1 MIEIKNISMQF
12 QDKDNG
18 EEFSALRNVSF
29 TIPTGS
35 VYGFLGTNGAGKS
48 TLMRILCGVY
58 PASEGEVLIDGVK
71 MGDSAEAKSK
81 IFFVSDETIH
91 YSNYTINE
99 LRDYYRNIYTSFSD
113 DIFDRVIKTLDLP
126 RDKKLS
132 EFSKGMK
139 RQASVAVG
147 LAACTDYLILDEAF
161 DGLDPAMR
169 RLVKNVLTDEIC
181 ERGATLIVSSHN
193 LAEINDICDRAMLIY
208 KGEVLFA
215 DDLDEIR
222 QGFCKAQAVFKEKT
236 PSRGELEA
244 KGLSIM
250 QFEQNGSVCHI
261 IAHSGEEETLAVL
274 KALSADVA
282 EAVPLTLEE
291 IFIYELEVRGYG
303 EDVLSEN

>member
-1 MIEIKNISMQF
+1 MIEIKNIGMF
-12 QDKDNG
+12 FKDGG
-18 EEFSALRNVSF
+18 EGFSALRDITF
-29 TIPTGS
+29 TIPTGA
-35 VYGFLGTNGAGKS
+35 VFGFLGTNGAGKS

-58 PASEGEVLIDGVK
+58 PPTEGEVLFDGVK

-91 YSNYTINE
+91 FTNYTINE
-99 LRDYYRNIYTSFSD
+99 LRDYYKNIYPSFSE

-126 RDKKLS
+126 RDKKLAD
-132 EFSKGMK
+132 FSKGMK

-147 LAACTDYLILDEAF
+147 LAACTEYLVLDEAF

-193 LAEINDICDRAMLIY
+193 LAEINDICDHAMLIY
-208 KGEVLFA
+208 KGDLLFA

-222 QGFCKAQAVFKEKT
+222 AGFCKAQAVFKGGM
-236 PSRGELEA
+236 PSREQLETS
-244 KGLSIM
+244 GLRIM

-261 IAHSGEEETLAVL
+261 VAHSGEEETLEKL
-274 KALSADVA
+274 KAFSPEVA

-303 EDVLSEN
+303 ADVISED

>member
-1 MIEIKNISMQF
+1 MIEIKDINMTF
-12 QDKDNG
+12 KDEG
-18 EEFSALRNVSF
+18 SEFSALRNISF

-35 VYGFLGTNGAGKS
+35 IFGFLGTNGAGKS
-48 TLMRILCGVY
+48 TLMRVLCGVY
-58 PASEGEVLIDGVK
+58 PPTSGEVLIDGVK

-91 YSNYTINE
+91 FSNYTVNE
-99 LRDYYRNIYTSFSD
+99 LCKYYSNIYPSFSTN
-113 DIFDRVIKTLDLP
+113 IFDRVIKTLDLP

-169 RLVKNVLTDEIC
+169 RLVKNVLTDEIF

-208 KGEVLFA
+208 KGDLLFA

-222 QGFCKAQAVFKEKT
+222 AGFCKAQAVFKSGT
-236 PSRGELEA
+236 PSREELEA
-244 KGLSIM
+244 AGLRIM
-250 QFEQNGSVCHI
+250 QFEQNGCVCHI
-261 IAHSGEEETLAVL
+261 IAHSGEEETLEKL
-274 KALSADVA
+274 RGFSPEVA

-303 EDVLSEN
+303 ADVLSEN

>member
-1 MIEIKNISMQF
+1 MIEIKDINMDF
-12 QDKDNG
+12 KDEG
-18 EEFSALRNVSF
+18 SEFSALRNISF

-35 VYGFLGTNGAGKS
+35 IFGFLGTNGAGKS

-58 PASEGEVLIDGVK
+58 PPTSGEVLIDGVK

-81 IFFVSDETIH
+81 IFFVSDETMH
-91 YSNYTINE
+91 FTNYTINE
-99 LRDYYRNIYTSFSD
+99 LCSYYRNIYPSFSD
-113 DIFDRVIKTLDLP
+113 EIFDKVIKTLDLP
-126 RDKKLS
+126 RDKKLAD
-132 EFSKGMK
+132 FSKGMK
-139 RQASVAVG
+139 RQAAVAVG
-147 LAACTDYLILDEAF
+147 LAACTDYLVLDEAF

-169 RLVKNVLTDEIC
+169 RLVKNVLTDEIF

-208 KGEVLFA
+208 KGDLLFA

-222 QGFCKAQAVFKEKT
+222 AGFCKAQAVFKSGT
-236 PSRGELEA
+236 PSREELEA
-244 KGLSIM
+244 AGLRIM

-261 IAHSGEEETLAVL
+261 VAHSGEEETLEKL
-274 KALSADVA
+274 RGFSPEVA

-303 EDVLSEN
+303 ADVLSEN